1 MPKLCRKPL
10 RAAFFALLAF
20 AAWTPSSAQDPLV
33 DPLAPPTYE
42 AAELLY
48 QTGEYQAA
56 LDAATQGSEF
66 DSWNTS
72 WTKLAARSLLQL
84 GRYEKAFELL
94 GPAAER
100 FTFDLRLNLLAH
112 EAALQSGRKATA
124 DSILLQLAEQ
134 INRRS
139 RRYQYDLESLVAL
152 GDAALLLSIEP
163 RVVLENVYRHVQQQ
177 PEPPASVFL
186 STGRLALEKSDFA
199 LAARSFQSGVDLHP
213 GNPDLW
219 HGLAAAFREDDR
231 SKLLEYVAKALAIN
245 PWHIDSRILLAEHL
259 IDAEQYHAALDELDR
274 ALAVNPRHPRAL
286 ALQAALHYLSNEA
299 EDGAAARAAALD
311 TWSDN
316 PVVDHVI
323 GRTLSKKYRFEQGAA
338 AQRAALQFDRD
349 FSPARIQLAQDLLRL
364 GHEQEGWQLV
374 KQVHESDPYDIAAYN
389 LVVLRDKLD
398 GFVTLSSENFIVRL
412 SAKEAPVYGQRAIRV
427 LEAAHATLTARY
439 DVELPRKTIVE
450 IYPDP
455 ADFET
460 RTFGMPGN
468 PGFLGVCFG
477 PVFTINSPA
486 TRESNWE
493 AVLYHEFCHTVT
505 LRLTRNQMPRWL
517 SEGISVYEETL
528 ANPAWGQRLSAAYR
542 DRILGGRLL
551 PVSEM
556 SSAFLQASDGEDLQ
570 FAYFQSYLIV
580 EFIFQRFGL
589 ETVKAILADLGEGR
603 TANDS
608 MAQHLLPLDQLDAA
622 YLAFAKTQAASLAPD
637 FTFQTTT
644 DAHANIL
651 LAPPATTTY
660 EAELDRAKSLMREKQ
675 FPQAIASLESLI
687 ERAGY
692 LPGPQNAHLPLAR
705 AYRETGD
712 TENERR
718 LLEHVCNHETHQLA
732 PVARLL
738 DIAKEKSDTPAQL
751 LWADA
756 FLAINPMGET
766 AWRARLQ
773 AAVAL
778 DDAPAAI
785 EAGEALAAMD
795 LPDRPAL
802 HYQLAR
808 QYRSIDPAK
817 AKRHVLMALEEAPRF
832 RQAHALLVALL
843 DEAPPAPPTS
853 IDPDILELLRQLDL
867 NNAFQP

>member
-1 MPKLCRKPL
+1 M
-10 RAAFFALLAF
+10 
-20 AAWTPSSAQDPLV
+20 
-33 DPLAPPTYE
+33 
-42 AAELLY
+42 
-48 QTGEYQAA
+48 
-56 LDAATQGSEF
+56 
-66 DSWNTS
+66 
-72 WTKLAARSLLQL
+72 
-84 GRYEKAFELL
+84 
-94 GPAAER
+94 
-100 FTFDLRLNLLAH
+100 
-112 EAALQSGRKATA
+112 
-124 DSILLQLAEQ
+124 
-134 INRRS
+134 
-139 RRYQYDLESLVAL
+139 LESA
-152 GDAALLLSIEP
+152 
-163 RVVLENVYRHVQQQ
+163 
-177 PEPPASVFL
+177 
-186 STGRLALEKSDFA
+186 
-199 LAARSFQSGVDLHP
+199 
-213 GNPDLW
+213 
-219 HGLAAAFREDDR
+219 
-231 SKLLEYVAKALAIN
+231 
-245 PWHIDSRILLAEHL
+245 
-259 IDAEQYHAALDELDR
+259 HAA
-274 ALAVNPRHPRAL
+274 
-286 ALQAALHYLSNEA
+286 
-299 EDGAAARAAALD
+299 
-311 TWSDN
+311 
-316 PVVDHVI
+316 
-323 GRTLSKKYRFEQGAA
+323 
-338 AQRAALQFDRD
+338 
-349 FSPARIQLAQDLLRL
+349 
-364 GHEQEGWQLV
+364 
-374 KQVHESDPYDIAAYN
+374 
-389 LVVLRDKLD
+389 
-398 GFVTLSSENFIVRL
+398 
-412 SAKEAPVYGQRAIRV
+412 
-427 LEAAHATLTARY
+427 LTARY
-439 DVELPRKTIVE
+439 GVELPRKTIVE

-528 ANPAWGQRLSAAYR
+528 ANPAWGQRLSAPYR

-556 SSAFLQASDGEDLQ
+556 SSAFLQANDGEDLQ

-608 MAQHLLPLDQLDAA
+608 MAQRLLPLDELDAA
-622 YLAFAKTQAASLAPD
+622 YFAFAKAQAASLAPD
-637 FTFQTTT
+637 FAFQTTT
-644 DAHANIL
+644 SAPSSANL
-651 LAPPATTTY
+651 LVAPPAATAY
-660 EAELDRAKSLMREKQ
+660 EAELDQAKSLMREKN
-675 FPQAIASLESLI
+675 FEKAIASLESLI

-692 LPGPQNAHLPLAR
+692 LPGQHNAHLPLAR
-705 AYRETGD
+705 AYREIGD
-712 TENERR
+712 TANERR
-718 LLEHVCNHETHQLA
+718 LLEHVCNQETHQLA

-738 DIAKEKSDTPAQL
+738 DIAKQKSDTPAQL

-756 FLAINPMGET
+756 FLAISPMGET

-808 QYRSIDPAK
+808 QYRAIDPAK

-843 DEAPPAPPTS
+843 DEAPPPAP
-853 IDPDILELLRQLDL
+853 DPATTDLLRKLDL
-867 NNAFQP
+867 DYDLQF